1 MKTKIQNIRLQ
12 YTENREITEIVLTT
26 NQSVNIDDLKEIVAK
41 GKELVC
47 EVKTFRKKRSLDAN
61 SYLWV
66 LLNKQAAVLNTNKDE
81 LYIQAL
87 SNYGVFTH
95 IVVKAN
101 VVDRVISEWKTVREL
116 GNVTINGQDGIQL
129 QCFFGSHDYNSK
141 EFSTLLDGVV
151 NDCKDLGIETISSNE
166 LERMKSAWGR

>member
-1 MKTKIQNIRLQ
+1 MKFKANNIKLQ
-12 YTENREITEIVLTT
+12 YNENRQIEIVISTKE
-26 NQSVNIDDLKEIVAK
+26 NIQVNEFKEVIAK
-41 GKELVC
+41 GKELSV
-47 EVKTFRKKRSLDAN
+47 EIKQFRQKRSLDAN

-66 LLNKQAAVLNTNKDE
+66 LLNKQAVLLNTNKDE

-151 NDCKDLGIETISSNE
+151 NDCKDLGIETISTNE

>member
-1 MKTKIQNIRLQ
+1 MKLKVNNIRKV
-12 YTENREITEIVLTT
+12 YTENNETEIIITT
-26 NQSVNIDDLKEIVAK
+26 KENINIDDLKLIIANK
-41 GKELVC
+41 KELSV
-47 EVKTFRKKRSLDAN
+47 EIKAYRKKRSLDAN

-101 VVDRVISEWKTVREL
+101 VVERVISEWKTVREL
-116 GNVTINGQDGIQL
+116 GNVTINGATGVQL
-129 QCFFGSHDYNSK
+129 MCFFGSHTYDTK
-141 EFSTLLDGVV
+141 EMSVLINGVV
-151 NDCKDLGIETISSNE
+151 SECKDLNIETVTPLE
-166 LERMKSAWGR
+166 LERMNNAWSK

>member
-1 MKTKIQNIRLQ
+1 MKARISNVRLQ
-12 YTENREITEIVLTT
+12 YTENRECEIVLSTKE
-26 NQSVNIDDLKEIVAK
+26 NIHIDDLKEIIAK
-41 GKELVC
+41 GKELSV
-47 EVKTFRKKRSLDAN
+47 EIKQFRQKRSLDAN

-151 NDCKDLGIETISSNE
+151 NDCKDLGIETISTNE

>member
-1 MKTKIQNIRLQ
+1 LKFKANNIKLQ
-12 YTENREITEIVLTT
+12 YNENRQIEIVISTKE
-26 NQSVNIDDLKEIVAK
+26 NIQVNEFKEVIAK
-41 GKELVC
+41 GKELSV
-47 EVKTFRKKRSLDAN
+47 EIKQFRQKRSLDAN

-66 LLNKQAAVLNTNKDE
+66 LLNKQAVLLNTNKDE

-87 SNYGVFTH
+87 SDYGVFTH

-151 NDCKDLGIETISSNE
+151 NDCKDLDIDVITPRE
-166 LERMKSAWGR
+166 LEVMKNAWGK